1 MYISEYTYL
10 CFSPT
15 LSLKL
20 NVCMCIGTV
29 MNSLAFY
36 LLHRKISQF
45 KDRQYSEE
53 NGLDM
58 IVYRAQPGVYCYFTY
73 GNVE

>member
-1 MYISEYTYL
+1 
-10 CFSPT
+10 
-15 LSLKL
+15 
-20 NVCMCIGTV
+20 MCIGMV
-29 MNSLAFY
+29 MNSLAFN

-45 KDRQYSEE
+45 KHRQYSEE